1 MTRRKRPAG
10 DAEALR
16 DRAEERIGAEPPL
29 GGAAVFDGIEARRLV
44 HELEVHQM
52 ELEIQNEELRAARA
66 ETERLLAR
74 YTELF
79 DFAPIGYASLSPSG
93 AILAINHA
101 GAALLGLERARLVGK
116 PLATFIAP
124 RDRAALVAL
133 LDRAREADG
142 KETCEVD
149 LLVHSPARQLVLT
162 AAVMAA
168 QEPTLL
174 LALEDISERKARD
187 AELARSEKTL
197 READRRKDEFLAVL
211 SHELRNPLAPIRNSL
226 FVLGRAAPGS
236 EEARKAQL
244 IIDRQVT
251 HLTRLVGDLLDVNR
265 IRVGKIRLQRERIE
279 LGDLVRRTMED
290 QRASFESNGI
300 ALEGHFDPGLFWV
313 NADASRLV
321 QALSNLLGNCEK
333 FTPRGGRVVVG
344 LQRDG
349 SHVYLRV
356 RDTGIGIA
364 APLLERVFEPFA
376 QAPQANDRTRGGLGL
391 GLAMVKGLVEL
402 HGGTVSIASA
412 GEGLGTEVTIGL
424 LLEARFAPAADRSE
438 PPETRSRRV
447 LLIEDNADSADS
459 LSAALTILGHVVEVA
474 YDGATGLERARRFRP
489 EVAICDIGLPGMDG
503 YAVARVFRADE
514 ALRSVHL
521 VALTGYAQPED
532 LHRATEAGF
541 DRHVAKPT
549 SLETLRRV
557 LAEAPIADAPAGES
571 PSPLH

>member
-10 DAEALR
+10 DAAALR
-16 DRAEERIGAEPPL
+16 NRAEERLGRAKPPS
-29 GGAAVFDGIEARRLV
+29 AADLDEVDARRLV
-44 HELEVHQM
+44 HELEVHRI

-66 ETERLLAR
+66 ETERGLAR

-79 DFAPIGYASLSPSG
+79 DFAPIGYATLSPNG
-93 AILAINHA
+93 AIQAINHA
-101 GAALLGLERARLVGK
+101 GAALLGLERSRLVGK
-116 PLATFIAP
+116 PLTTFVAP
-124 RDRAALVAL
+124 RDRAALAGL
-133 LDRAREADG
+133 LDRARTAET
-142 KETCEVD
+142 KETCEVE
-149 LLVHSPARQLVLT
+149 LLVLVPARQLLLT
-162 AAVMAA
+162 AAAIVSE
-168 QEPTLL
+168 EPTLV
-174 LALEDISERKARD
+174 LALEDVTERKTRE
-187 AELARSEKTL
+187 AELARTEKAL

-236 EEARKAQL
+236 EEARKAQV

-290 QRASFESNGI
+290 HRASFEANGI

-313 NADASRLV
+313 HADASRLV
-321 QALSNLLGNCEK
+321 QALSNLLGNSEK
-333 FTPRGGRVVVG
+333 FTPRGGSVVVS
-344 LQRDG
+344 LQRER
-349 SHVYLRV
+349 HLVYLRV
-356 RDTGIGIA
+356 RDTGVGIA
-364 APLLERVFEPFA
+364 GPLLEHVFEPFA
-376 QAPQANDRTRGGLGL
+376 QAPQANDRSRGGLGL
-391 GLAMVKGLVEL
+391 GLAMVKGLVDL

-412 GEGLGTEVTIGL
+412 GAGLGTEVTIAL
-424 LLEARFAPAADRSE
+424 QLEARLMPAADRSE

-459 LSAALTILGHVVEVA
+459 LSAALTLLGHVVEVA
-474 YDGATGLERARRFRP
+474 YDGASGLELARRFRP
-489 EVAICDIGLPGMDG
+489 EVAICDIGLPGTDG
-503 YAVARVFRADE
+503 YAVAHAFRADE
-514 ALRSVHL
+514 ALRGVHL

-549 SLETLRRV
+549 SLETLQRA
-557 LAEAPIADAPAGES
+557 LAEAPVAEARAGDL